1 MKITIDI
8 DPAVLKGM
16 MKEDVPKRRRR
27 KIVEQA
33 KKDNK
38 VGEDYRTDSKVWNA
52 GHEPDSWIKENTDFW
67 IQKTDLERT
76 HD

>member
-67 IQKTDLERT
+67 I
-76 HD
+76 

>member
-8 DPAVLKGM
+8 DPSVLRKM
-16 MKEDVPKRRRR
+16 MGEDVPKKR
-27 KIVEQA
+27 KRKVLDQA

-52 GHEPDSWIKENTDFW
+52 GHEPDSWIKEQEDFW
-67 IQKTDLERT
+67 L
-76 HD
+76 

>member
-8 DPAVLKGM
+8 DPAVLKSM
-16 MKEDVPKRRRR
+16 MKEDVPKRKRVS
-27 KIVEQA
+27 KIVKQA

-52 GHEPDSWIKENTDFW
+52 GHEPDSWIKEQTDFW
-67 IQKTDLERT
+67 L
-76 HD
+76 

>member
-1 MKITIDI
+1 
-8 DPAVLKGM
+8 M

-67 IQKTDLERT
+67 I
-76 HD
+76 